1 MQTVKLDMLGQKAR
15 LALVGLTLLVLLL
28 TAGCTRRFF
37 RKRADNEVAAIL
49 RDKDVFP
56 EWKIE
61 NYHVYPDPRARFA
74 DLTNPDRPPMP
85 PDDPAASRLA
95 PNPQHPPRAGVFFEV
110 GTGYLDLLAAWD
122 AENRA
127 ALGQGKIEL
136 PISEAPPGFMKLI
149 GLQVQN
155 PNAQEPK
162 DAAAAA
168 RKPYLIRLDQAV
180 ELGVINSRE
189 FQDRREN
196 LYLAALPVTQERFA
210 FAPQFF
216 AIENAVRERTGN
228 AYVAPAGSNLWR
240 VNTDTGFTKLFS
252 TGALL
257 ALSFAN
263 QTVINL
269 GGKVTPA
276 TISLSNLNLDLVQPF
291 LRGGG
296 RATTLEPLTQ
306 AERDLVYEIRD
317 YARFRKEFF
326 QAICGTTI
334 NAPGYYSTLLQM
346 SELRNAKENVA
357 AFERL
362 LERFKAYEEGGQVGT
377 LEVGQIEL
385 DLLRSRSDVL
395 REQQTLGSAL
405 DNFKLQLGLP
415 VELTLELDDQPLRP
429 ISDQLKR
436 FEIVLNQAETTS
448 RLMEKFE
455 VIEEAPKLRERI
467 RLLLTESPLVKGTKV
482 FRVEVPRRLGMFEDL
497 KQKDLDQLLDKLRVQ
512 RRKLLDLR
520 DALEEKGKKLS
531 VTDQATLQELDQ
543 LIPYGDLEYTLRQYL
558 LLPWK
563 NLPDEKDRRNLHA
576 ARFRDVRKA
585 FDLIISDAVR
595 ERLAMIKPN
604 WPAPPPLLVEGQ
616 DLLDLLSGQEDTPQ
630 AAQKLEQ
637 AYDIATRVALA
648 NRLDLMNVRAQVTDA
663 WRKVA
668 VTANSLL
675 GVFEVGYHMDSHSP
689 VSQAKPL
696 AFSNNRTRHQL
707 LLNAELPLVRLT
719 ERNIYRAALIDFQ
732 RARRALM
739 AAEDQV
745 TAQVRADVRQLQFLA
760 RDFNIKQRNM
770 EVTYIQLDSA
780 LERFVAPPVP
790 GPQAGGG
797 ESVVALTTTL
807 SNAQTRVPVAQNQL
821 YNTWINYLV
830 SRQQLYLDLELMPL
844 DSRGVWIDEYSPRP
858 LQPAGNG
865 PANGN
870 IDAAGRP
877 RLFPPAEIAAT
888 PIP

>member
-1 MQTVKLDMLGQKAR
+1 MHTAKLDKLGKQWR
-15 LALVGLTLLVLLL
+15 LILVGLTLFAVLWSS
-28 TAGCTRRFF
+28 GCTRRFF

-61 NYHVYPDPRARFA
+61 NYNVYPDPRARFA

-110 GTGYLDLLAAWD
+110 GTGYLDLLASWD

-127 ALGQGKIEL
+127 ARGEGKVEL

-155 PNAQEPK
+155 PIAQEPK
-162 DAAAAA
+162 DEPA
-168 RKPYLIRLDQAV
+168 RKPYLLRIDQAV

-228 AYVAPAGSNLWR
+228 AYVSPAGTNLWR

-269 GGKVTPA
+269 GGRVTSE
-276 TISLSNLNLDLVQPF
+276 TISLSNINLDLVQPF

-306 AERDLVYEIRD
+306 AERNLVYEIRN

-326 QAICGTTI
+326 QTISGTGLGG
-334 NAPGYYSTLLQM
+334 PGYYPTLIQL
-346 SELRNAKENVA
+346 SRLRNAMENVA

-385 DLLRSRSDVL
+385 DLLRSRSTVL
-395 REQQTLGSAL
+395 AEQQNLGRAF
-405 DNFKLQLGLP
+405 DNFNLQLGLP
-415 VELTLELDDQPLRP
+415 IDLSLELDDEPLRP

-436 FEIVLNQAETTS
+436 FETVLSQTEVVSKT
-448 RLMEKFE
+448 MEKYE
-455 VIEEAPKLRERI
+455 VIEEAPKLRERV
-467 RLLLTESPLVKGTKV
+467 RMLLTETPLVKGTKV
-482 FRVEVPRRLGMFEDL
+482 FQVELPRRLGMFEDL
-497 KQKDLDQLLDKLRVQ
+497 KEKELDQLLDKLRGQ

-558 LLPWK
+558 QLPWK
-563 NLPDEKDRRNLHA
+563 NLPNEKDRRNLHST
-576 ARFRDVRKA
+576 RFREVRKA
-585 FDLIISDAVR
+585 FDLIISDAVK

-604 WPAPPPLLVEGQ
+604 WPTPPPLVVEGQ
-616 DLLDLLSGQEDTPQ
+616 NLLDLLSGEEDTPQ
-630 AAQKLEQ
+630 KAQKLEQ
-637 AYDIATRVALA
+637 AYEIATQVALA

-663 WRKVA
+663 WRLVA
-668 VTANSLL
+668 VSANSLL

-696 AFSNNRTRHQL
+696 AFSINRTRHQL

-745 TAQVRADVRQLQFLA
+745 TAQVRADLRQLQFLA
-760 RDFNIKQRNM
+760 RDFKIKQRNM

-780 LERFVAPPVP
+780 LERFVAPPIP
-790 GPQAGGG
+790 GQAA
-797 ESVVALTTTL
+797 SDVVALTTTL
-807 SNAQTRVPVAQNQL
+807 SNAQTRVPQAQDQL

-858 LQPAGNG
+858 LQPAGDG

-870 IDAAGRP
+870 ADSAGRP
-877 RLFPPAEIAAT
+877 RLLPPAEIAAT
-888 PIP
+888 PVP